1 MHFLPGVAIQPN
13 LELKTRP
20 KQHLG
25 SLPLLIA
32 LPAIDM
38 SADAAYLFT
47 KEALMKSS
55 PSAAA
60 SSIYLLP

>member
-1 MHFLPGVAIQPN
+1 MHTMHFLPGVAIQPN

-25 SLPLLIA
+25 SLPLVIA

-47 KEALMKSS
+47 KEALM
-55 PSAAA
+55 
-60 SSIYLLP
+60 